1 MAGTE
6 GMVKVRLHGSHPGE
20 VETLWARPVDVDQYQ
35 LDNSP
40 FYAYGVSWQDVVEAK
55 PAADQFL
62 EYVRCVRKSGNR
74 TLRVI
79 FQDYGINDR
88 QAQDVLQGFRRMG
101 VSYEGMQPRTVSINV
116 PPGKDLDEVTEYLS
130 EQPGLRWEYADPTY
144 DEVVKGFAN

>member
-6 GMVKVRLHGSHPGE
+6 GMVKVRLRGSHPGE
-20 VETLWARPVDVDQYQ
+20 VETLWAKPVDVDQYQ
-35 LDNSP
+35 VDNSP

-55 PAADQFL
+55 PAPDQFL

-79 FQDYGINDR
+79 FHDYGINDR
-88 QAQDVLQGFRRMG
+88 QAQDVLQGLRRMG

-116 PPGKDLDEVTEYLS
+116 PPG
-130 EQPGLRWEYADPTY
+130 RI
-144 DEVVKGFAN
+144 